1 MTSLLAL
8 VAALYLAA
16 NIGANNAATSMAP
29 AFGAGLWDRR
39 RTLAIYAV
47 AVVLGSTIAS
57 HAVIRTL
64 GTDLV
69 GGALDQAPY
78 LLPFVLAV
86 AGTCVLAA
94 NLLGLP
100 VSTTH
105 ASVAS
110 IIGVGVAVGSV
121 REEAVLRILLWW
133 AVTPLAALGA
143 SYVLGRLLYTRLL
156 LTLYRLRGR
165 KGSRRAFCVVIT
177 ITGAYV
183 AFSAGANAAANSVGA
198 LVGSGLLVSREAAW
212 IAGLAMAGGG
222 LLFGGRVLDTLAKKV
237 TRISLARA
245 VVVEVVSGTV
255 VLASA
260 LSGVPIS
267 LTAVVTFSILGLR
280 LARTAAAPEAE
291 KTIPRILVAW
301 TASPSAAFLLVYG
314 LIALAR

>member
-1 MTSLLAL
+1 MVALFALLA
-8 VAALYLAA
+8 ALFLAG

-29 AFGAGLWDRR
+29 AFGAGLWSRR

-47 AVVLGSTIAS
+47 AVVFGATIAS

-64 GTDLV
+64 GTELV
-69 GGALDQAPY
+69 GGAIYEKPY
-78 LLPFVLAV
+78 LLPVVLAV
-86 AGTCVLAA
+86 AGLCLLAA

-110 IIGVGVAVGSV
+110 IIGVGAAVGSV
-121 REEAVLRILLWW
+121 REEAVLRILVWW
-133 AVTPLAALGA
+133 AVTPFAALAA
-143 SYVLGRLLYTRLL
+143 SYLLGRLLYTRLL
-156 LTLYRLRGR
+156 LSLYRLRGR
-165 KGSRRAFCVVIT
+165 NGSRKAFGAIIT
-177 ITGAYV
+177 VTGAYV
-183 AFSAGANAAANSVGA
+183 AFAAGANTAANSVGA
-198 LVGSGLLVSREAAW
+198 LVGGGLLASREAAW

-255 VLASA
+255 VLVSA

-280 LARTAAAPEAE
+280 LARTAAAPDTE
-291 KTIPRILVAW
+291 KAVPRILVAW
-301 TASPSAAFLLVYG
+301 AASPSAAFLLVYG